1 MFFINLEGTEMDK
14 TIVAQAIDEVTGQA
28 DQAGEL
34 FAKSEIDAG
43 LALEMFARALG
54 TEPSFEHWVNQRT
67 KFINAYVRIKPQAKG
82 NSADAAFLRFKN
94 RLTDAYGISAPKSTS
109 EAAQKKAAER
119 ADKAAKVEAKYA
131 NTSTAVLR
139 DLLKQEYQAKADK
152 PSKSSALLREYEGI
166 VKARDKTENA
176 MSREALKN
184 ARTNVIEMI
193 RACEDLDKLEACATV
208 LDPDNELIQE

>member
-109 EAAQKKAAER
+109 KSR
-119 ADKAAKVEAKYA
+119 
-131 NTSTAVLR
+131 STAVLV
-139 DLLKQEYQAKADK
+139 LAYLASTLAAL
-152 PSKSSALLREYEGI
+152 SARSAAFFCAASLVLFG
-166 VKARDKTENA
+166 
-176 MSREALKN
+176 AL
-184 ARTNVIEMI
+184 I
-193 RACEDLDKLEACATV
+193 
-208 LDPDNELIQE
+208 P

>member
-1 MFFINLEGTEMDK
+1 MLFINLKGYQMEK
-14 TIVAQAIDEVTGQA
+14 TIVAQAIEEVTGQA

-54 TEPSFEHWVNQRT
+54 AEPSFEHWSSQRT

-94 RLTDAYGISAPKSTS
+94 RLADAYGISAPKSTS

-152 PSKSSALLREYEGI
+152 PNKSNALLREYEG
-166 VKARDKTENA
+166 VLKARDKTENA

-208 LDPDNELIQE
+208 LDPDNELIKE

>member
-1 MFFINLEGTEMDK
+1 MSFPNLEGTEMDK

-54 TEPSFEHWVNQRT
+54 TEPSFEHWANQRT

-94 RLTDAYGISAPKSTS
+94 RLTDAYGISAPKSTN

-166 VKARDKTENA
+166 VKARDKTEN
-176 MSREALKN
+176 
-184 ARTNVIEMI
+184 
-193 RACEDLDKLEACATV
+193 
-208 LDPDNELIQE
+208 DPSL